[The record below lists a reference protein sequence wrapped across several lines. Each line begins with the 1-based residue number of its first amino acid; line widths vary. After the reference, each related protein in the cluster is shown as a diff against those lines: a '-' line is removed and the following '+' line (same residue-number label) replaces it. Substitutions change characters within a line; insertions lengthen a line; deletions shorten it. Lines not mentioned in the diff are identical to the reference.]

1 MDLFAGKKKKKKKN
15 VRKILIILFIILVW
29 IVMKHIYNPMQP
41 LDVPTPYVVVTLL
54 VDDVVINAN
63 RFVS

>member
-1 MDLFAGKKKKKKKN
+1 
-15 VRKILIILFIILVW
+15 
-29 IVMKHIYNPMQP
+29 MKHIYNPMQP

-63 RFVS
+63 RFVSLYFDALN

>member
-1 MDLFAGKKKKKKKN
+1 LLVKIKKKN
-15 VRKILIILFIILVW
+15 YKKKLIVFIILVW
-29 IVMKHIYNPMQP
+29 IVMKHIYNPKQP

-63 RFVS
+63 RGVS

>member
-1 MDLFAGKKKKKKKN
+1 MLKKL
-15 VRKILIILFIILVW
+15 LIILLFVIVVW
-29 IVMKHIYNPMQP
+29 IVMKHIYNPLQP

-54 VDDVVINAN
+54 VDDVVINTN